1 MLITAIIPGSRV
13 QGTIIQFEE
22 NFMQY
27 SFDHYPQFL
36 PDTGVAERGQTG
48 WLSFYTADA
57 GPVRDMVSAFPELKG
72 FGQITGLLDLLQA
85 LAVSVPR
92 RMLASPCYYE
102 KFPTAGNKRIDKIIS
117 FINSNYTR
125 SLKLDEIAEMANM
138 NSSAFCRFFK
148 DATEK
153 TFLQYVADMRI
164 GYACKLLTIGD
175 MEVSQIAVECGFDS
189 IPHFNR
195 TFKQLTGLTPTQ
207 YRNQIMK

>member
-1 MLITAIIPGSRV
+1 MSSHGRCRSGTRHGIRFSR
-13 QGTIIQFEE
+13 T
-22 NFMQY
+22 
-27 SFDHYPQFL
+27 
-36 PDTGVAERGQTG
+36 ERIRTDNR
-48 WLSFYTADA
+48 FA
-57 GPVRDMVSAFPELKG
+57 GFIAGIGGIRPKKNAGKP
-72 FGQITGLLDLLQA
+72 
-85 LAVSVPR
+85 
-92 RMLASPCYYE
+92 SPCYYE

-148 DATEK
+148 DAMEK